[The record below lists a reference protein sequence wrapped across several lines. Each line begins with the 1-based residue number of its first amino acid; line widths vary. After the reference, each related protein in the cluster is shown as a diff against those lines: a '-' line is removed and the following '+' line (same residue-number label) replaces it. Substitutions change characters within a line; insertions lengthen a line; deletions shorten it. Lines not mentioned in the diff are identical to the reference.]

1 MEDLNK
7 ATFVGID
14 AHTREHTALAI
25 TRFEEEKGN
34 LAFEN
39 SEDGIAKFLC
49 WLKRIDSTG
58 NIVVG
63 VEGGGWERTTL
74 LRRLVGSYNHIY
86 DINPL
91 FTKQRR
97 DLGTKGDKS
106 DIVDARLI
114 AEVLAKKMD
123 KLPKIIPEALDTS
136 NIVLKK
142 LVWYYEEIT
151 EHGARV
157 KNQLGPLVRTRVL
170 ALEKEEKQSLDLIIR
185 LKKAELKKIQSLQ
198 SQLKPKLSSLIAK
211 SGYGNLTTITG
222 VSTVLAAKILA
233 HTGGIERFQK
243 VDKYVKYAGIA
254 PVERSSGKTR
264 RFIKGNRGNRRLH
277 ATFYLV
283 ALSQIRWD
291 KKAKGYFEKKVSEG
305 KTKKHALRCLIKRI
319 ACITYGMLK
328 SKEGYRR

>member
-1 MEDLNK
+1 MEDLDK

-14 AHTREHTALAI
+14 AHTREHTALAM
-25 TRFEEEKGN
+25 TKFEKEKGN
-34 LAFEN
+34 LSFPN
-39 SEDGIAKFLC
+39 SEIGIANFLC
-49 WLKRIDSTG
+49 WLKEIDNTG
-58 NIVVG
+58 NIIVG

-74 LRRLVGSYNHIY
+74 LRKLVGNYSQVY

-114 AEVLAKKMD
+114 AEVLTRKMD
-123 KLPKIIPEALDTS
+123 RLPKIIPEALDTS
-136 NIVLKK
+136 NLVLKK

-157 KNQLGPLVRTRVL
+157 KNQLGPLIRTRAL

-185 LKKAELKKIQSLQ
+185 LKKSELKKIQSLQ
-198 SQLKPKLSSLIAK
+198 KKLKLRMSDLVANM
-211 SGYGNLTTITG
+211 GYANLTTMMG
-222 VSTVLAAKILA
+222 VSVVLASKILA
-233 HTGGIERFQK
+233 HTGGIERFKRIDQ
-243 VDKYVKYAGIA
+243 YVKYAGIA

-264 RFIKGNRGNRRLH
+264 KFIKANRGNRRLH

-291 KKAKGYFEKKVSEG
+291 GKAKDYFDKKVSEG
-305 KTKKHALRCLIKRI
+305 KTKKHALRCLTKRI

-328 SKEGYRR
+328 SKEEYRN